1 MSQGQ
6 PSEWRGWVL
15 SAVERYQ
22 QPLLRYAVR
31 LVGDPDAARDAV
43 QHAFLRLCECDPPS
57 VQGREGPWL
66 FRVCR
71 NKAVDRLRSLR
82 RTATADPAEW
92 PVGDDRQT
100 DPTVEVERRDL
111 ASAIRGLLDAIPE
124 NQRDALTM
132 WCEGCSYR
140 EIAEVLETTEGN
152 VRVLMHRALKHVRN
166 HPLVRALGA
175 TESGPSASDAVD
187 ADSANRAARARA
199 GGEVPAR

>member
-6 PSEWRGWVL
+6 PSGWRGWVL

-22 QPLLRYAVR
+22 QPLLRYAMR

-43 QHAFLRLCECDPPS
+43 QHAFLRLCECDPQS

-92 PVGDDRQT
+92 PAGDQRQT

-111 ASAIRGLLDAIPE
+111 AAVIRRLLAAIPE
-124 NQRDALTM
+124 SQREALTL

-152 VRVLMHRALKHVRN
+152 VRVLMHRALKHIRN

-175 TESGPSASDAVD
+175 TGSGPESDD
-187 ADSANRAARARA
+187 AAGAAGAARA